1 MYKNNRRYCIM
12 LEIKLLKDCWGST
25 SYFGFKDGKQY
36 TEGYDTIE
44 ELKEQYL
51 EFQEFQDN
59 E

>member
-1 MYKNNRRYCIM
+1 M

-25 SYFGFKDGKQY
+25 SYFGFKDGNQY

-44 ELKEQYL
+44 ELQEQYL